1 MVWNGPWYFG
11 LQGLVKLAIDLGWKV
26 PVGFLVSS
34 LEYGPCV
41 IGTWN
46 WFSLSGNGMALDILS
61 FKG

>member
-1 MVWNGPWYFG
+1 M
-11 LQGLVKLAIDLGWKV
+11 KLAIDLGWKG

>member
-1 MVWNGPWYFG
+1 MVWNGPSYFG